1 MQIVRGAV
9 GVPVATVRDGEFMA
23 SVTDDLLVAYP
34 PVGRARID
42 ALLAVA
48 ERTRVTVALDSH
60 EALDALAAAAA
71 GAGLE
76 IGVLIELD
84 LGMRRCGVP
93 VPEDAVALAGAAA
106 SRAGVAYRGV
116 MFYPGHVRE
125 PVAEQGPALERVS
138 ADLGRFLD
146 ALAGAGHAPA
156 IVSAGST
163 PTAFA
168 SHQIDGVTEIRPGT
182 YVFNDR
188 TTAAVGA
195 CAWEDCAYT
204 VLATVV
210 SVAVP
215 GQAVIDAGS
224 KALSREE
231 VRAPNATGLGALL
244 DQPDVLVVGMSE
256 EHGVLDLSRT
266 SWRPVVG
273 ERVRVVP
280 NHVCVSVNL
289 QDRVWGVRGDTI
301 ETDWPVAAR
310 GWIAGE
316 AAARAATR

>member
-1 MQIVRGAV
+1 
-9 GVPVATVRDGEFMA
+9 
-23 SVTDDLLVAYP
+23 
-34 PVGRARID
+34 
-42 ALLAVA
+42 
-48 ERTRVTVALDSH
+48 
-60 EALDALAAAAA
+60 
-71 GAGLE
+71 
-76 IGVLIELD
+76 
-84 LGMRRCGVP
+84 
-93 VPEDAVALAGAAA
+93 GAAA

-210 SVAVP
+210 SVA
-215 GQAVIDAGS
+215 
-224 KALSREE
+224 
-231 VRAPNATGLGALL
+231 
-244 DQPDVLVVGMSE
+244 
-256 EHGVLDLSRT
+256 
-266 SWRPVVG
+266 
-273 ERVRVVP
+273 
-280 NHVCVSVNL
+280 
-289 QDRVWGVRGDTI
+289 
-301 ETDWPVAAR
+301 
-310 GWIAGE
+310 
-316 AAARAATR
+316 